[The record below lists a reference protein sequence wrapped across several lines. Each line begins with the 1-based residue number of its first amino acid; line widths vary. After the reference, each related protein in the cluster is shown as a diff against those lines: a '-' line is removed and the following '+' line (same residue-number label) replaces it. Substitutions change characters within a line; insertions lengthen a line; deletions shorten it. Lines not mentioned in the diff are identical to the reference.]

1 MSDCITTWAPAAQPS
16 KPWRPTDAHRA
27 RRPYQDPTRE
37 LHLDPEWAHT
47 ASGLSAPRSP
57 REDKGR
63 RPLSTGSPTPLSPPA
78 GENPDPQPE
87 LTVTRMTD
95 HTAFTSDTPPIEI
108 ETGPNPQWSV
118 IWMHGLGAD
127 GSDFAPIVP
136 ELGLPEGVAVRFVFP
151 HAPFRPVTCNGGY
164 VMRAWYD
171 IVSLAPG
178 ARQIDEAGLL
188 ESRAFVR
195 QLIEREAAR
204 GVPSERIILA
214 GFSQGGAVAYLSA
227 LTHPTPLAGVIA
239 LSTYIPS
246 ARLMTAELAEE
257 NRHVPIFAAH
267 GTDDDVVSLELGEQA
282 RAMLQALGL
291 APEWRTY
298 AMPHSVCMAEVADIG
313 AWLRRLLGGAR

>member
-1 MSDCITTWAPAAQPS
+1 MTF
-16 KPWRPTDAHRA
+16 
-27 RRPYQDPTRE
+27 
-37 LHLDPEWAHT
+37 
-47 ASGLSAPRSP
+47 SP
-57 REDKGR
+57 R
-63 RPLSTGSPTPLSPPA
+63 
-78 GENPDPQPE
+78 PQHA
-87 LTVTRMTD
+87 L
-95 HTAFTSDTPPIEI
+95 DTPPIEV
-108 ETGPNPQWSV
+108 ETGPEPSFSV

-127 GSDFAPIVP
+127 GSDFEPIVE
-136 ELGLPEGVAVRFVFP
+136 ELKLPETPALRFIFP
-151 HAPFRPVTCNGGY
+151 NAPHRPVTCNGGY